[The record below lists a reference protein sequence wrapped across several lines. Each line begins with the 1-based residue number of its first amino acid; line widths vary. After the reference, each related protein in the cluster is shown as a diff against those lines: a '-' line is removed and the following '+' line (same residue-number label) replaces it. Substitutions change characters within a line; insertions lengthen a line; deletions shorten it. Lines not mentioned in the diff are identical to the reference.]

1 MREPFLVMFV
11 VGALLLLWALK
22 PAKKES
28 IGDNADA
35 GKVEIKIEDISI
47 IWTKRK
53 EAVIR
58 LEELARLWRNF
69 NATQEQN
76 DIPHFFTPVVRE
88 FFEKHINKKPFYT
101 GNVKTVI
108 NNLLT
113 LLDTEGNIPS
123 VVSGQNETESKI
135 PENTYKMLAQVSLA
149 EHTIH
154 VAKEILAIVPYGANL
169 PIALISALA
178 HDIGKIPKFRK
189 QYYSLGDH
197 PFISVT
203 VLESIGGFK
212 ELVYKDDIMQAVRDH
227 HLKPKG
233 YIGENLKEADTRARR
248 RELTEVQKKLAMS
261 PPPDAFEKSEPNI
274 DNIDIESL
282 KDNIDTENLKEEVV
296 DEITILMETPTDENP
311 TTISNSSNSS
321 NQTPTQTLTK
331 QPFTNQTQ
339 TPSNFH
345 QTFSSS
351 TPSATKPDKSD
362 KPEKSD
368 KFDTGYI
375 EPDKADEPDD
385 IPAIF
390 NYQPAKLKKP
400 EPETT
405 VADIFINTQTET
417 STEEEQKPEEVPMPW
432 FNPEEFLSRILPY
445 VNKIINGRWSAVSMP
460 NGVVYIQPRLF
471 WNVLTEMAAEKGI
484 TELVYYE
491 NDKTMKRNCI
501 YTVLNQIQ
509 QHKNAVEGSLIK
521 KGYFSAPFIVRMK
534 SGDTSRVLYI
544 PLKAQEAFGISVGEL
559 EARKE
564 GKVRDIEDIYP
575 PYKESA

>member
-1 MREPFLVMFV
+1 MKEPFLVMFV
-11 VGALLLLWALK
+11 VGVLLLLWALK
-22 PAKKES
+22 PAKK
-28 IGDNADA
+28 NAEENRA
-35 GKVEIKIEDISI
+35 NGENQEISIEDISI

-53 EAVIR
+53 EALIR

-69 NATQEQN
+69 NTTQEQN

-154 VAKEILAIVPYGANL
+154 VAEEILAIVPYGANL

-178 HDIGKIPKFRK
+178 HDLGKMPKFRK

-203 VLESIGGFK
+203 VIESIGGFK

-233 YIGENLKEADTRARR
+233 YVGENLKEADTRARR

-274 DNIDIESL
+274 DIEIP
-282 KDNIDTENLKEEVV
+282 KDNINTENLKEGFV
-296 DEITILMETPTDENP
+296 DEVTILMETPTDEIPITTSNP
-311 TTISNSSNSS
+311 TNSS

-339 TPSNFH
+339 TPSNSY
-345 QTFSSS
+345 QTFSSF
-351 TPSATKPDKSD
+351 TPSATKPDK
-362 KPEKSD
+362 PD
-368 KFDTGYI
+368 KFDAGYI
-375 EPDKADEPDD
+375 ELDKADEPDD

-417 STEEEQKPEEVPMPW
+417 PTEEEQKPEEIPMPW
-432 FNPEEFLSRILPY
+432 FNPEEFLSKILPY

-471 WNVLTEMAAEKGI
+471 WNVITEMAAEKGI

-509 QHKNAVEGSLIK
+509 QHKNAVESSLIK
-521 KGYFSAPFIVRMK
+521 KGYFSAPFIVKMK

-575 PYKESA
+575 PYKEID

>member
-1 MREPFLVMFV
+1 MKEPFLVMFV
-11 VGALLLLWALK
+11 VGVLLLLWALK
-22 PAKKES
+22 PAKK
-28 IGDNADA
+28 NAEENRA
-35 GKVEIKIEDISI
+35 NGEKQEISIEDISI

-69 NATQEQN
+69 NTTQEQN

-154 VAKEILAIVPYGANL
+154 VAEEILAIVPYGANL

-178 HDIGKIPKFRK
+178 HDIGKMPKFRK

-233 YIGENLKEADTRARR
+233 YVGENLKEADTRARR
-248 RELTEVQKKLAMS
+248 RELMEVQKKLAMS

-274 DNIDIESL
+274 DIEIP
-282 KDNIDTENLKEEVV
+282 KDNINTENLKEGFV
-296 DEITILMETPTDENP
+296 DEVTILMETPTDEIPITTSNP
-311 TTISNSSNSS
+311 TNSS

-339 TPSNFH
+339 TPSNSH
-345 QTFSSS
+345 QTFSSFI
-351 TPSATKPDKSD
+351 PSATKSD
-362 KPEKSD
+362 KSD
-368 KFDTGYI
+368 KFDTSYI

-417 STEEEQKPEEVPMPW
+417 PTEEEQKPEEIPMPW
-432 FNPEEFLSRILPY
+432 FNPEEFLSKILPY

-491 NDKTMKRNCI
+491 DDKTMKRNCI

-509 QHKNAVEGSLIK
+509 QHKNAVESSLIK
-521 KGYFSAPFIVRMK
+521 KGYFSAPFIVKMK

-575 PYKESA
+575 PYKEID

>member
-1 MREPFLVMFV
+1 VKEPFLVMFV
-11 VGALLLLWALK
+11 VGVLLLLWALK
-22 PAKKES
+22 PAKK
-28 IGDNADA
+28 NAEENRTN
-35 GKVEIKIEDISI
+35 GQKQEISIEDISI

-69 NATQEQN
+69 NTTQEQN

-154 VAKEILAIVPYGANL
+154 VAEEILAIVPYGANL

-178 HDIGKIPKFRK
+178 HDIGKMPKFRK

-212 ELVYKDDIMQAVRDH
+212 DLVYKDDIMQAVRDH

-233 YIGENLKEADTRARR
+233 YVGENLKEADTRARR
-248 RELTEVQKKLAMS
+248 RELMEVQKKLAMS

-274 DNIDIESL
+274 DIEIP
-282 KDNIDTENLKEEVV
+282 KDNINTENLKEGFV
-296 DEITILMETPTDENP
+296 DEVTILMETPTDEIPITTSTP
-311 TTISNSSNSS
+311 TNSS
-321 NQTPTQTLTK
+321 NQTPTQTFTK

-339 TPSNFH
+339 TPSNSH
-345 QTFSSS
+345 QTFSSFI
-351 TPSATKPDKSD
+351 PSATKSD
-362 KPEKSD
+362 KSD
-368 KFDTGYI
+368 KFDTSYI
-375 EPDKADEPDD
+375 ELDKADEPDD

-417 STEEEQKPEEVPMPW
+417 PTEEEQKPEEIPMPW
-432 FNPEEFLSRILPY
+432 FNPEEFLSKILPY

-491 NDKTMKRNCI
+491 DDKTMKRNCI

-509 QHKNAVEGSLIK
+509 QHKNAVESSLIK
-521 KGYFSAPFIVRMK
+521 KGYFSAPFIVKMK

-575 PYKESA
+575 PYKEID

>member
-1 MREPFLVMFV
+1 VKEPFLVMFV
-11 VGALLLLWALK
+11 VGVLLLLWALK
-22 PAKKES
+22 PAKK
-28 IGDNADA
+28 NAEENRTN
-35 GKVEIKIEDISI
+35 GQKQEISIEDISI

-69 NATQEQN
+69 NTTQEQN

-154 VAKEILAIVPYGANL
+154 VAEEILAIVPYGANL

-178 HDIGKIPKFRK
+178 HDIGKMPKFRK

-233 YIGENLKEADTRARR
+233 YVGENLKEADTRARR
-248 RELTEVQKKLAMS
+248 RELMEVQKKLAMS

-274 DNIDIESL
+274 DIEIP
-282 KDNIDTENLKEEVV
+282 KDNINTENLKEGFV
-296 DEITILMETPTDENP
+296 DEVTILMETPTDEIPITTSTP
-311 TTISNSSNSS
+311 TNSS

-339 TPSNFH
+339 TPSNSH
-345 QTFSSS
+345 QTFSSFI
-351 TPSATKPDKSD
+351 PSATKSD
-362 KPEKSD
+362 KSD
-368 KFDTGYI
+368 KFDAGYI
-375 EPDKADEPDD
+375 ELDKADEPDD

-417 STEEEQKPEEVPMPW
+417 PTEEEQKPEEIPMPW
-432 FNPEEFLSRILPY
+432 FNPEEFLSKILPY

-491 NDKTMKRNCI
+491 DDKTMKRNCI

-509 QHKNAVEGSLIK
+509 QHKNAVESSLIK
-521 KGYFSAPFIVRMK
+521 KGYFSAPFIVKMK

-575 PYKESA
+575 PYKEID

>member
-1 MREPFLVMFV
+1 MKEPFLVMFV
-11 VGALLLLWALK
+11 VGVLLLLWALK
-22 PAKKES
+22 PAKK
-28 IGDNADA
+28 NAEENRTN
-35 GKVEIKIEDISI
+35 GQKQEISIEDISI

-69 NATQEQN
+69 NTTQEQN

-154 VAKEILAIVPYGANL
+154 VAEEILAIVPYGANL

-178 HDIGKIPKFRK
+178 HDIGKMPKFRK

-212 ELVYKDDIMQAVRDH
+212 DLVYKDDIMQAVRDH

-233 YIGENLKEADTRARR
+233 YVGENLKEADTRARR
-248 RELTEVQKKLAMS
+248 RELMEVQKKLAMS

-274 DNIDIESL
+274 DIEIP
-282 KDNIDTENLKEEVV
+282 KDNINTENLKEGFV
-296 DEITILMETPTDENP
+296 DEVTILMETPTDEIPITTSTP
-311 TTISNSSNSS
+311 TNSS

-339 TPSNFH
+339 TPSNSH
-345 QTFSSS
+345 QTFSSFI
-351 TPSATKPDKSD
+351 PSATKSD
-362 KPEKSD
+362 KSD
-368 KFDTGYI
+368 KFDAGYI
-375 EPDKADEPDD
+375 ELDKADEPDD

-417 STEEEQKPEEVPMPW
+417 PTEEEQKPEEIPMPW
-432 FNPEEFLSRILPY
+432 FNPEEFLSKILPY

-491 NDKTMKRNCI
+491 DDKTMKRNCI

-509 QHKNAVEGSLIK
+509 QHKNAVESSLIK
-521 KGYFSAPFIVRMK
+521 KGYFSAPFIVKMK

-575 PYKESA
+575 PYKEID

>member
-1 MREPFLVMFV
+1 MKEPFLVMFV
-11 VGALLLLWALK
+11 VGVLLLLWALK
-22 PAKKES
+22 PTKK
-28 IGDNADA
+28 NAEENRA
-35 GKVEIKIEDISI
+35 NGEKQEISIEDISI

-69 NATQEQN
+69 NTIQEQN

-154 VAKEILAIVPYGANL
+154 VAEEILAIVPYGANL

-178 HDIGKIPKFRK
+178 HDIGKMPKFRK

-197 PFISVT
+197 PFMSVT

-233 YIGENLKEADTRARR
+233 YVGENLKEADTRARR
-248 RELTEVQKKLAMS
+248 RELMEVQKKLAMS

-274 DNIDIESL
+274 DIEIP
-282 KDNIDTENLKEEVV
+282 KDNINTENLKEGVV
-296 DEITILMETPTDENP
+296 DEVTILMETPTDEIPITTSNP
-311 TTISNSSNSS
+311 TNSS

-339 TPSNFH
+339 TPSNSH
-345 QTFSSS
+345 QTFSSFI
-351 TPSATKPDKSD
+351 PSATKSD
-362 KPEKSD
+362 KSD
-368 KFDTGYI
+368 KFDAGYI
-375 EPDKADEPDD
+375 ELDKADEPDD

-405 VADIFINTQTET
+405 VADIFINIQTET
-417 STEEEQKPEEVPMPW
+417 PTEEEQKPEEIPMPW
-432 FNPEEFLSRILPY
+432 FNPEEFLSKILPY

-491 NDKTMKRNCI
+491 DDKTMKRNCI

-509 QHKNAVEGSLIK
+509 QHKNAVESSLIK
-521 KGYFSAPFIVRMK
+521 KGYFSAPFIVKMK

-575 PYKESA
+575 PYKESD

>member
-1 MREPFLVMFV
+1 MKEPFLVMFV
-11 VGALLLLWALK
+11 VGVLLLLWALK
-22 PAKKES
+22 PAKK
-28 IGDNADA
+28 NAEENRA
-35 GKVEIKIEDISI
+35 NGEKQEISIEDISI

-69 NATQEQN
+69 NTIQEQN

-154 VAKEILAIVPYGANL
+154 VAEEILAIVPYGANL

-178 HDIGKIPKFRK
+178 HDIGKMPKFRK

-197 PFISVT
+197 PFMSVT

-233 YIGENLKEADTRARR
+233 YVGENLKEADTRARR
-248 RELTEVQKKLAMS
+248 RELMEVQKKLAMS

-274 DNIDIESL
+274 DIEIP
-282 KDNIDTENLKEEVV
+282 KDNINTENLKEGVV
-296 DEITILMETPTDENP
+296 DEVTILMETPTDEIPITTSNP
-311 TTISNSSNSS
+311 TNSS
-321 NQTPTQTLTK
+321 NQTSTQTLTK

-339 TPSNFH
+339 TPSNSH
-345 QTFSSS
+345 QTFSSFI
-351 TPSATKPDKSD
+351 PSATKSD
-362 KPEKSD
+362 KSD
-368 KFDTGYI
+368 KFDTSYI
-375 EPDKADEPDD
+375 EPDKTDEPDD

-405 VADIFINTQTET
+405 VADIFINIQTET
-417 STEEEQKPEEVPMPW
+417 PTEEEQKPEEIPMPW
-432 FNPEEFLSRILPY
+432 FNPEEFLSKILPY

-491 NDKTMKRNCI
+491 DDKTMKRNCI

-509 QHKNAVEGSLIK
+509 QHKNAVESSLIK
-521 KGYFSAPFIVRMK
+521 KGYFSAPFIVKMK

-575 PYKESA
+575 PYKESD

>member
-1 MREPFLVMFV
+1 MKEPFLVMFV
-11 VGALLLLWALK
+11 VGVLLLLWALK
-22 PAKKES
+22 PTKKNTEENRTN
-28 IGDNADA
+28 GE
-35 GKVEIKIEDISI
+35 KQEISIEDISI

-69 NATQEQN
+69 NTTQEQN

-154 VAKEILAIVPYGANL
+154 VAEEILAIVPYGANL

-178 HDIGKIPKFRK
+178 HDLGKMPKFRK

-233 YIGENLKEADTRARR
+233 YVGENLKEADTRARR
-248 RELTEVQKKLAMS
+248 RELMEVQKKLAMS

-274 DNIDIESL
+274 DIEIP
-282 KDNIDTENLKEEVV
+282 KDNINTENLKEGVV
-296 DEITILMETPTDENP
+296 DEVTILMETSTNEIPITTSNP
-311 TTISNSSNSS
+311 TNSS
-321 NQTPTQTLTK
+321 NQTSTQTLTK

-345 QTFSSS
+345 QTFSSF
-351 TPSATKPDKSD
+351 TPSATKID

-368 KFDTGYI
+368 KFDTSYI

-390 NYQPAKLKKP
+390 NYQPAKIKKP

-417 STEEEQKPEEVPMPW
+417 PTEEEQKPEEIPMPW
-432 FNPEEFLSRILPY
+432 FNPEEFLSKILPY

-509 QHKNAVEGSLIK
+509 QHKNAVESSLIK
-521 KGYFSAPFIVRMK
+521 KGYFSAPFIVKMK

-575 PYKESA
+575 PYKEID

>member
-1 MREPFLVMFV
+1 MKEPFLVMFV
-11 VGALLLLWALK
+11 VGVLLLLWALK
-22 PAKKES
+22 PTKKNTEENRTN
-28 IGDNADA
+28 GE
-35 GKVEIKIEDISI
+35 KQEISIEDISI

-69 NATQEQN
+69 NTIQEQN

-154 VAKEILAIVPYGANL
+154 VAEEILAIVPYGANL

-178 HDIGKIPKFRK
+178 HDLGKMPKFRK

-197 PFISVT
+197 PFMSVT

-233 YIGENLKEADTRARR
+233 YVGENLKEADTRARR
-248 RELTEVQKKLAMS
+248 RELMEVQKKLAMS

-274 DNIDIESL
+274 DIEIP
-282 KDNIDTENLKEEVV
+282 KDNINTENLKEGVV
-296 DEITILMETPTDENP
+296 DEVTILMETPTDEIPITTSNP
-311 TTISNSSNSS
+311 TNSS

-345 QTFSSS
+345 QTFSSF
-351 TPSATKPDKSD
+351 TPSATKID

-368 KFDTGYI
+368 KFDTSYI

-417 STEEEQKPEEVPMPW
+417 PTEEEQKPEEIPMPW
-432 FNPEEFLSRILPY
+432 FNPEEFLSKILPY
-445 VNKIINGRWSAVSMP
+445 VNKIISGRWSAVSMP

-509 QHKNAVEGSLIK
+509 QHKNAVESSLIK
-521 KGYFSAPFIVRMK
+521 KGYFSAPFIVKMK

-575 PYKESA
+575 PYKEID

>member
-1 MREPFLVMFV
+1 MKEPFLVMFV
-11 VGALLLLWALK
+11 VGVLLLLWALK
-22 PAKKES
+22 PAKK
-28 IGDNADA
+28 NAEENRTN
-35 GKVEIKIEDISI
+35 GQKQEISIEDISI

-69 NATQEQN
+69 NTTQGQN

-154 VAKEILAIVPYGANL
+154 VAEEILAIVPYGANL

-178 HDIGKIPKFRK
+178 HDIGKMPKFRK

-233 YIGENLKEADTRARR
+233 YVGENLKEADTRARR
-248 RELTEVQKKLAMS
+248 RELMEVQKKLAMS

-274 DNIDIESL
+274 DIEIP
-282 KDNIDTENLKEEVV
+282 KDNINTENLKEGVV
-296 DEITILMETPTDENP
+296 DEVTILMETPTDEIPITTSNP
-311 TTISNSSNSS
+311 TNSS

-339 TPSNFH
+339 TPSNSH
-345 QTFSSS
+345 QTFSSFI
-351 TPSATKPDKSD
+351 PSATKSD
-362 KPEKSD
+362 KSD
-368 KFDTGYI
+368 KFDAGYI
-375 EPDKADEPDD
+375 ELDKADEPDD

-417 STEEEQKPEEVPMPW
+417 PTEEEQKPEEIPMPW
-432 FNPEEFLSRILPY
+432 FNPEEFLSKILPY

-491 NDKTMKRNCI
+491 DDKTMKRNCI

-509 QHKNAVEGSLIK
+509 QHKNAVESSLIK
-521 KGYFSAPFIVRMK
+521 KGYFSAPFIVKMK

-575 PYKESA
+575 PYKEID

>member
-1 MREPFLVMFV
+1 MKEPFLVMFV
-11 VGALLLLWALK
+11 VGVLLLLWALK
-22 PAKKES
+22 PAKK
-28 IGDNADA
+28 NAEENRA
-35 GKVEIKIEDISI
+35 NGEKQEISIEDISI

-69 NATQEQN
+69 NTTQGQN

-154 VAKEILAIVPYGANL
+154 VAEEILAIVPYGANL

-178 HDIGKIPKFRK
+178 HDIGKMPKFRK

-212 ELVYKDDIMQAVRDH
+212 DLVYKDDIMQAVRDH

-233 YIGENLKEADTRARR
+233 YVGENLKEADTRARR
-248 RELTEVQKKLAMS
+248 RELMEVQKKLAMS

-274 DNIDIESL
+274 DIEIP
-282 KDNIDTENLKEEVV
+282 KDNINTENLKEGFV
-296 DEITILMETPTDENP
+296 DEVTILMETPTDEIPITTSTP
-311 TTISNSSNSS
+311 TNSS
-321 NQTPTQTLTK
+321 NQTPTQTFTK

-339 TPSNFH
+339 TPSNSH
-345 QTFSSS
+345 QTFSSFI
-351 TPSATKPDKSD
+351 PSATKSD
-362 KPEKSD
+362 KSD
-368 KFDTGYI
+368 KFDTSYI

-417 STEEEQKPEEVPMPW
+417 PTEEEQKPEEIPMPW
-432 FNPEEFLSRILPY
+432 FNPEEFLSKILPY

-491 NDKTMKRNCI
+491 DDKTMKRNCI

-509 QHKNAVEGSLIK
+509 QHKNAVESSLIK
-521 KGYFSAPFIVRMK
+521 KGYFSAPFIVKMK

-575 PYKESA
+575 PYKEID

>member
-1 MREPFLVMFV
+1 MKEPFLVMFV
-11 VGALLLLWALK
+11 VGVLLLLWALK
-22 PAKKES
+22 PAKK
-28 IGDNADA
+28 NAEENRA
-35 GKVEIKIEDISI
+35 NGEKQEISIEDISI

-69 NATQEQN
+69 NTTQGQN

-154 VAKEILAIVPYGANL
+154 VAEEILAIVPYGANL

-178 HDIGKIPKFRK
+178 HDIGKMPKFRK

-233 YIGENLKEADTRARR
+233 YVGENLKEADTRARR
-248 RELTEVQKKLAMS
+248 RELMEVQKKLAMS

-274 DNIDIESL
+274 DIEIP
-282 KDNIDTENLKEEVV
+282 KDNINTENLKEGFV
-296 DEITILMETPTDENP
+296 DEVTILMETSTNEIPITTSNP
-311 TTISNSSNSS
+311 TNSS
-321 NQTPTQTLTK
+321 NQTSTQTLTK

-339 TPSNFH
+339 TPSNSH
-345 QTFSSS
+345 QTFSSFI
-351 TPSATKPDKSD
+351 PSATKSD
-362 KPEKSD
+362 KSD
-368 KFDTGYI
+368 KFDTSYI

-417 STEEEQKPEEVPMPW
+417 PTEEEQKPEEIPMPW
-432 FNPEEFLSRILPY
+432 FNPEEFLSKILPY

-491 NDKTMKRNCI
+491 DDKTMKRNCI

-509 QHKNAVEGSLIK
+509 QHKNAVEISLIK
-521 KGYFSAPFIVRMK
+521 KGYFSAPFIVKMK

-575 PYKESA
+575 PYKESD

>member
-1 MREPFLVMFV
+1 MKEPFLVMFV
-11 VGALLLLWALK
+11 VGVLLLLWALK
-22 PAKKES
+22 PAKK
-28 IGDNADA
+28 NAEENRA
-35 GKVEIKIEDISI
+35 NGEKQEISIEDISI

-69 NATQEQN
+69 NTTQEQN

-154 VAKEILAIVPYGANL
+154 VAEEILAIVPYGANL

-178 HDIGKIPKFRK
+178 HDLGKMPKFRK

-233 YIGENLKEADTRARR
+233 YVGENLKEADTRARR

-274 DNIDIESL
+274 DIEIP
-282 KDNIDTENLKEEVV
+282 KDNINTENLKEGVV
-296 DEITILMETPTDENP
+296 DEVTILMETPTDEIPITTSNP
-311 TTISNSSNSS
+311 TNSS

-339 TPSNFH
+339 TPSNSY
-345 QTFSSS
+345 QTFSSF

-362 KPEKSD
+362 K
-368 KFDTGYI
+368 FDAGYI
-375 EPDKADEPDD
+375 ELDKADEPDD

-417 STEEEQKPEEVPMPW
+417 PTEEEQKPEEIPMPW
-432 FNPEEFLSRILPY
+432 FNPEEFLSKILPY

-471 WNVLTEMAAEKGI
+471 WNVITEMAAEKGI

-509 QHKNAVEGSLIK
+509 QHKNAVESSLIK
-521 KGYFSAPFIVRMK
+521 KGYFSAPFIVKMK

-575 PYKESA
+575 PYKEID

>member
-1 MREPFLVMFV
+1 MKEPFLVMFV
-11 VGALLLLWALK
+11 VGVLLLLWALK
-22 PAKKES
+22 PAKK
-28 IGDNADA
+28 NAEENRA
-35 GKVEIKIEDISI
+35 NGEKQEISIEDISI

-69 NATQEQN
+69 NTTQEQN

-154 VAKEILAIVPYGANL
+154 VAEEILAIVPYGANL

-178 HDIGKIPKFRK
+178 HDLGKMPKFRK

-233 YIGENLKEADTRARR
+233 YVGENLKEADTRARR

-274 DNIDIESL
+274 DIEIP
-282 KDNIDTENLKEEVV
+282 KDNINTENLKEGVV
-296 DEITILMETPTDENP
+296 DEVTILMETPTDEIPITTSNP
-311 TTISNSSNSS
+311 TNSS

-339 TPSNFH
+339 TPSNSH
-345 QTFSSS
+345 QTFSSFI
-351 TPSATKPDKSD
+351 PSATKID

-368 KFDTGYI
+368 KFDTSYI

-405 VADIFINTQTET
+405 VADIFINIQTET
-417 STEEEQKPEEVPMPW
+417 PTEEEQKPEEIPMPW
-432 FNPEEFLSRILPY
+432 FNPEEFLSKILPY

-471 WNVLTEMAAEKGI
+471 WNVITEMAAEKGI

-509 QHKNAVEGSLIK
+509 QHKNAVESSLIK
-521 KGYFSAPFIVRMK
+521 KGYFSAPFIVKMK

-575 PYKESA
+575 PYKEID

>member
-1 MREPFLVMFV
+1 MKEPFLVMFV
-11 VGALLLLWALK
+11 VGVLLLLWALK
-22 PAKKES
+22 PAKK
-28 IGDNADA
+28 NAEENRA
-35 GKVEIKIEDISI
+35 NGEKQEISIEDISI

-69 NATQEQN
+69 NTTQEQN

-154 VAKEILAIVPYGANL
+154 VAEEILAIVPYGANL

-178 HDIGKIPKFRK
+178 HDIGKMPKFRK

-233 YIGENLKEADTRARR
+233 YVGENLKEADTRARR
-248 RELTEVQKKLAMS
+248 RELMEVQKKLAMS

-274 DNIDIESL
+274 DIEIP
-282 KDNIDTENLKEEVV
+282 KDNINTENLKEGVV
-296 DEITILMETPTDENP
+296 DEVTILMETPTDEIPITTSNP
-311 TTISNSSNSS
+311 TNSS

-339 TPSNFH
+339 TPSNSH
-345 QTFSSS
+345 QTFSSFI
-351 TPSATKPDKSD
+351 PSATKSD
-362 KPEKSD
+362 KSD
-368 KFDTGYI
+368 KFDAGYI
-375 EPDKADEPDD
+375 ELDKADEPDD

-417 STEEEQKPEEVPMPW
+417 PTEEEQKPEEIPMPW
-432 FNPEEFLSRILPY
+432 FNPEEFLSKILPY

-491 NDKTMKRNCI
+491 DDKTMKRNCI

-509 QHKNAVEGSLIK
+509 QHKNAVESSLIK
-521 KGYFSAPFIVRMK
+521 KGYFSAPFIVKMK

-575 PYKESA
+575 PYKEID

>member
-1 MREPFLVMFV
+1 MKEPFLVMFV
-11 VGALLLLWALK
+11 VGVLLLLWALK
-22 PAKKES
+22 PTKK
-28 IGDNADA
+28 NAEENRA
-35 GKVEIKIEDISI
+35 NGEKQEISIEDISI

-69 NATQEQN
+69 NTIQEQN

-154 VAKEILAIVPYGANL
+154 VAEEILAIVPYGANL

-178 HDIGKIPKFRK
+178 HDLGKMPKFRK

-233 YIGENLKEADTRARR
+233 YVGENLKEADTRARR

-274 DNIDIESL
+274 DIEIP
-282 KDNIDTENLKEEVV
+282 KDNINTENLKEGVV
-296 DEITILMETPTDENP
+296 DEVTILMETPTDEIPITTSNP
-311 TTISNSSNSS
+311 TNSS

-339 TPSNFH
+339 TPSNSH
-345 QTFSSS
+345 QTFSSFI
-351 TPSATKPDKSD
+351 PSATKSD
-362 KPEKSD
+362 KSD
-368 KFDTGYI
+368 KFDAGYI
-375 EPDKADEPDD
+375 ELDKADEPDD

-417 STEEEQKPEEVPMPW
+417 PTEEEQKPEEIPMPW
-432 FNPEEFLSRILPY
+432 FNPEEFLSKILPY

-491 NDKTMKRNCI
+491 DDKTMKRNCI

-509 QHKNAVEGSLIK
+509 QHKNAVESSLIK
-521 KGYFSAPFIVRMK
+521 KGYFSAPFIVKMK

-575 PYKESA
+575 PYKESD

>member
-1 MREPFLVMFV
+1 MKEPFLVMFV
-11 VGALLLLWALK
+11 VGVLLLLWALK
-22 PAKKES
+22 PAKK
-28 IGDNADA
+28 NAEENRA
-35 GKVEIKIEDISI
+35 NGEKQEISIEDISI

-53 EAVIR
+53 EALIR

-69 NATQEQN
+69 NTTQEQN

-154 VAKEILAIVPYGANL
+154 VAEEILAIVPYGANL

-178 HDIGKIPKFRK
+178 HDLGKMPKFRK

-233 YIGENLKEADTRARR
+233 YVGENLKEADTRARR

-274 DNIDIESL
+274 DIEIP
-282 KDNIDTENLKEEVV
+282 KDNIDTKNLKEGVV
-296 DEITILMETPTDENP
+296 DEVTILMETPTDEIPITTSNP
-311 TTISNSSNSS
+311 TNSS

-339 TPSNFH
+339 TPSNSH
-345 QTFSSS
+345 QTFSSF
-351 TPSATKPDKSD
+351 TPSATKLDKSD
-362 KPEKSD
+362 KSD
-368 KFDTGYI
+368 KFDTSYI

-417 STEEEQKPEEVPMPW
+417 PTEEEQKPEEIPMPW
-432 FNPEEFLSRILPY
+432 FNPEEFLLKILPY

-509 QHKNAVEGSLIK
+509 QHKNAVESSLIK
-521 KGYFSAPFIVRMK
+521 KGYFSAPFIVKMK

-575 PYKESA
+575 PYKEID

>member
-1 MREPFLVMFV
+1 MKEPFLVMFV
-11 VGALLLLWALK
+11 VGVLLLLWALK
-22 PAKKES
+22 PTKK
-28 IGDNADA
+28 NAEENRA
-35 GKVEIKIEDISI
+35 NGEKQEISIEDISI

-69 NATQEQN
+69 NTTQGQN

-154 VAKEILAIVPYGANL
+154 VAEEILAIVPYGANL

-178 HDIGKIPKFRK
+178 HDIGKMPKFRK

-197 PFISVT
+197 PFMSVT

-233 YIGENLKEADTRARR
+233 YVGENLKEADTRARR
-248 RELTEVQKKLAMS
+248 RELMEVQKKLAMS

-274 DNIDIESL
+274 DVEIS
-282 KDNIDTENLKEEVV
+282 KDNIDTKNLKEGVV
-296 DEITILMETPTDENP
+296 DEVTILMETPTDEIPITTSNP
-311 TTISNSSNSS
+311 TNSS

-345 QTFSSS
+345 QTFSSF
-351 TPSATKPDKSD
+351 TPSATKID

-368 KFDTGYI
+368 KFDTSYI

-390 NYQPAKLKKP
+390 NYQPAKIKKP

-417 STEEEQKPEEVPMPW
+417 PTEEEQKPEEIPMPW
-432 FNPEEFLSRILPY
+432 FNPEEFLSKILPY

-491 NDKTMKRNCI
+491 DDKTMKRNCI

-509 QHKNAVEGSLIK
+509 QHKNAVESSLIK
-521 KGYFSAPFIVRMK
+521 KGYFSAPFIVKMK

-575 PYKESA
+575 PYKESD

>member
-1 MREPFLVMFV
+1 MKEPFLVMFV
-11 VGALLLLWALK
+11 VGVLLLLWALK
-22 PAKKES
+22 PAKK
-28 IGDNADA
+28 NAEENRA
-35 GKVEIKIEDISI
+35 NGEKQEISIEDISI

-69 NATQEQN
+69 NTTQEQN

-154 VAKEILAIVPYGANL
+154 VAEEILAIVPYGANL

-178 HDIGKIPKFRK
+178 HDIGKMPKFRK

-212 ELVYKDDIMQAVRDH
+212 DLVYKDDIMQAVRDH

-233 YIGENLKEADTRARR
+233 YVGENLKEADTRARR
-248 RELTEVQKKLAMS
+248 RELMEVQKKLAMS

-274 DNIDIESL
+274 DIEIP
-282 KDNIDTENLKEEVV
+282 KDNINTENLKEGFV
-296 DEITILMETPTDENP
+296 DEVTILMETPTDEIPITTSTP
-311 TTISNSSNSS
+311 TNSS
-321 NQTPTQTLTK
+321 NQTPTQTFTK

-339 TPSNFH
+339 TPSNSH
-345 QTFSSS
+345 QTFSSFI
-351 TPSATKPDKSD
+351 PSATKSD
-362 KPEKSD
+362 KSD
-368 KFDTGYI
+368 KFDAGYI
-375 EPDKADEPDD
+375 ELDKADEPDD

-417 STEEEQKPEEVPMPW
+417 PTEEEQKPEEIPMPW
-432 FNPEEFLSRILPY
+432 FNPEEFLSKILPY

-491 NDKTMKRNCI
+491 DDKTMKRNCI

-509 QHKNAVEGSLIK
+509 QHKNAVESSLIK
-521 KGYFSAPFIVRMK
+521 KGYFSAPFIVKMK

-575 PYKESA
+575 PYKEID

>member
-1 MREPFLVMFV
+1 MKEPFLVMFV
-11 VGALLLLWALK
+11 VGVLLLLWALK
-22 PAKKES
+22 PAKK
-28 IGDNADA
+28 NAEENRA
-35 GKVEIKIEDISI
+35 NGEKQEISIEDISI

-69 NATQEQN
+69 NTTQEQN

-154 VAKEILAIVPYGANL
+154 VAEEILAIVPYGANL

-178 HDIGKIPKFRK
+178 HDIGKMPKFRK

-233 YIGENLKEADTRARR
+233 YVGENLKEADTRARR
-248 RELTEVQKKLAMS
+248 RELMEVQKKLAMS

-274 DNIDIESL
+274 DIEIP
-282 KDNIDTENLKEEVV
+282 KDNINTENLKEGFV
-296 DEITILMETPTDENP
+296 DEVTILMETPTDEIPITTSTP
-311 TTISNSSNSS
+311 TNSS

-339 TPSNFH
+339 TPSNSH
-345 QTFSSS
+345 QTFSSFI
-351 TPSATKPDKSD
+351 PSATKID

-368 KFDTGYI
+368 KFDTSYI

-417 STEEEQKPEEVPMPW
+417 PTEEEQKPEEIPMPW
-432 FNPEEFLSRILPY
+432 FNPEEFLSKILPY

-491 NDKTMKRNCI
+491 DDKTMKRNCI

-509 QHKNAVEGSLIK
+509 QHKNAVESSLIK
-521 KGYFSAPFIVRMK
+521 KGYFSAPFIVKMK

-575 PYKESA
+575 PYKEID

>member
-1 MREPFLVMFV
+1 MKEPFLVMFV
-11 VGALLLLWALK
+11 VGVLLLLWALK
-22 PAKKES
+22 PAKK
-28 IGDNADA
+28 NAEENRA
-35 GKVEIKIEDISI
+35 NGEKQEISIEDISI

-53 EAVIR
+53 EALIR

-69 NATQEQN
+69 NTTQEQN

-154 VAKEILAIVPYGANL
+154 VAEEILAIVPYGANL

-178 HDIGKIPKFRK
+178 HDLGKMPKFRK

-233 YIGENLKEADTRARR
+233 YVGENLKEADTRARR

-274 DNIDIESL
+274 DIEIP
-282 KDNIDTENLKEEVV
+282 KDNIDTKNLKEGVV
-296 DEITILMETPTDENP
+296 DEVTILMETPTDEIPITTSNP
-311 TTISNSSNSS
+311 TNSS

-339 TPSNFH
+339 TPSNSH
-345 QTFSSS
+345 QTFSSF
-351 TPSATKPDKSD
+351 TPSATKLDKSD
-362 KPEKSD
+362 KSD
-368 KFDTGYI
+368 KFDTSYI

-417 STEEEQKPEEVPMPW
+417 PTEEEQKPEEIPMPW
-432 FNPEEFLSRILPY
+432 FNPEEFLLKILPY

-509 QHKNAVEGSLIK
+509 QHKNAVEISLIK
-521 KGYFSAPFIVRMK
+521 KGYFSAPFIVKMK

-575 PYKESA
+575 PYKEID

>member
-1 MREPFLVMFV
+1 MKEPFLVMFV
-11 VGALLLLWALK
+11 VGVLLLLWALK
-22 PAKKES
+22 PTKK
-28 IGDNADA
+28 NAEENRA
-35 GKVEIKIEDISI
+35 NGEKQEISIEDISI

-69 NATQEQN
+69 NTTQEQN

-154 VAKEILAIVPYGANL
+154 VAEEILAIVPYGANL

-178 HDIGKIPKFRK
+178 HDLGKMPKFRK

-233 YIGENLKEADTRARR
+233 YVGENLKEADTRARR

-274 DNIDIESL
+274 DIEIP
-282 KDNIDTENLKEEVV
+282 KDNINTENLKEGVV
-296 DEITILMETPTDENP
+296 DEVTILMETPTDEIPITTSNP
-311 TTISNSSNSS
+311 TNSS
-321 NQTPTQTLTK
+321 NQTSTQTLTK

-339 TPSNFH
+339 TPSNSH
-345 QTFSSS
+345 QTFSSFI
-351 TPSATKPDKSD
+351 PSATKSD
-362 KPEKSD
+362 KSD
-368 KFDTGYI
+368 KFDTSYI
-375 EPDKADEPDD
+375 EPDKTDEPDD

-417 STEEEQKPEEVPMPW
+417 PTEEEQKPEEIPMPW
-432 FNPEEFLSRILPY
+432 FNPEEFLSKILPY

-471 WNVLTEMAAEKGI
+471 WNVITEMAAEKGI

-509 QHKNAVEGSLIK
+509 QHKNAVESSLIK
-521 KGYFSAPFIVRMK
+521 KGYFSAPFIVKMK

-575 PYKESA
+575 PYKESD

>member
-1 MREPFLVMFV
+1 MKEPFLVMFV
-11 VGALLLLWALK
+11 VGVLLLLWALK
-22 PAKKES
+22 PAKK
-28 IGDNADA
+28 NAEENRA
-35 GKVEIKIEDISI
+35 NGEKQEISIEDISI

-69 NATQEQN
+69 NTTQEQN

-154 VAKEILAIVPYGANL
+154 VAEEILAIVPYGANL

-178 HDIGKIPKFRK
+178 HDLGKMPKFRK

-233 YIGENLKEADTRARR
+233 YVGENLKEADTRARR

-274 DNIDIESL
+274 DIEIP
-282 KDNIDTENLKEEVV
+282 KDNIDTKNLKEGVV
-296 DEITILMETPTDENP
+296 DEVTILMETPTDEIPITTSNP
-311 TTISNSSNSS
+311 TNSS

-339 TPSNFH
+339 TPSNSH
-345 QTFSSS
+345 QTFSSF
-351 TPSATKPDKSD
+351 TPSATKLDKSD
-362 KPEKSD
+362 KSD
-368 KFDTGYI
+368 KFDTSYI

-417 STEEEQKPEEVPMPW
+417 PTEEEQKPEEIPMPW
-432 FNPEEFLSRILPY
+432 FNPEEFLLKILPY

-509 QHKNAVEGSLIK
+509 QHKNAVEISLIK
-521 KGYFSAPFIVRMK
+521 KGYFSAPFIVKMK

-575 PYKESA
+575 PYKEID

>member
-1 MREPFLVMFV
+1 MKEPFLVMFV
-11 VGALLLLWALK
+11 VGVLLLLWALK
-22 PAKKES
+22 PTKK
-28 IGDNADA
+28 NAEENRA
-35 GKVEIKIEDISI
+35 NGEKQEISIEDISI

-69 NATQEQN
+69 NTTQEQN

-154 VAKEILAIVPYGANL
+154 VAEEILAIVPYGANL

-178 HDIGKIPKFRK
+178 HDIGKMPKFRK

-197 PFISVT
+197 PFMSVT

-233 YIGENLKEADTRARR
+233 YVGENLKEADTRARR
-248 RELTEVQKKLAMS
+248 RELMEVQKKLAMS

-274 DNIDIESL
+274 DIEIP
-282 KDNIDTENLKEEVV
+282 KDNINTENLKEGFV
-296 DEITILMETPTDENP
+296 DEVTILMETPTDEIPITTSTP
-311 TTISNSSNSS
+311 TNSS
-321 NQTPTQTLTK
+321 NQTPTQTFTK

-339 TPSNFH
+339 TPSNSH
-345 QTFSSS
+345 QTFSSFI
-351 TPSATKPDKSD
+351 PSATKSD
-362 KPEKSD
+362 KSD
-368 KFDTGYI
+368 KFDTSYI

-417 STEEEQKPEEVPMPW
+417 PTEEEQKPEEIPMPW
-432 FNPEEFLSRILPY
+432 FNPEEFLSKILPY

-491 NDKTMKRNCI
+491 DDKTMKRNCI

-509 QHKNAVEGSLIK
+509 QHKNAVESSLIK
-521 KGYFSAPFIVRMK
+521 KGYFSAPFIVKMK

-575 PYKESA
+575 PYKEID

>member
-1 MREPFLVMFV
+1 VKEPFLVMFV
-11 VGALLLLWALK
+11 VGVLLLLWALK
-22 PAKKES
+22 PAKK
-28 IGDNADA
+28 NAEENRTN
-35 GKVEIKIEDISI
+35 GEKQEISIEDISI

-69 NATQEQN
+69 NTTQEQN

-149 EHTIH
+149 EHIIH
-154 VAKEILAIVPYGANL
+154 VAEEILAIVPYGANL

-248 RELTEVQKKLAMS
+248 RELMEVQKKLAMS

-274 DNIDIESL
+274 DIEIP
-282 KDNIDTENLKEEVV
+282 KDNINTENLKKGVV
-296 DEITILMETPTDENP
+296 DEVTILMETSTDKIPITASNP
-311 TTISNSSNSS
+311 TNSS

-339 TPSNFH
+339 TPSNSY
-345 QTFSSS
+345 QTFSSF
-351 TPSATKPDKSD
+351 TLSAT

-368 KFDTGYI
+368 KFDTSYI
-375 EPDKADEPDD
+375 EPDKADESDD

-390 NYQPAKLKKP
+390 NYQPAKFKKP

-417 STEEEQKPEEVPMPW
+417 PAEEEQKPEEIPMPW
-432 FNPEEFLSRILPY
+432 FNPEEFLSKILPY

-491 NDKTMKRNCI
+491 DDKTMKRNCI

-509 QHKNAVEGSLIK
+509 QHKNAVESSLIK
-521 KGYFSAPFIVRMK
+521 KGYFSAPFIVKMK

-575 PYKESA
+575 PYKESD

>member
-1 MREPFLVMFV
+1 MKEPFLVMFV
-11 VGALLLLWALK
+11 VGVLLLLWALK
-22 PAKKES
+22 PAKK
-28 IGDNADA
+28 NAEENRA
-35 GKVEIKIEDISI
+35 NGEKQEISIEDISI

-69 NATQEQN
+69 NTIQEQN

-154 VAKEILAIVPYGANL
+154 VAEEILAIVPYGANL

-178 HDIGKIPKFRK
+178 HDLGKMPKFRK

-233 YIGENLKEADTRARR
+233 YVGENLKEADTRARR

-274 DNIDIESL
+274 DIEIP
-282 KDNIDTENLKEEVV
+282 KDNINTENLKEGVV
-296 DEITILMETPTDENP
+296 DEVTILMETPTDEIPITTSNP
-311 TTISNSSNSS
+311 TNSS

-345 QTFSSS
+345 QTFSSF
-351 TPSATKPDKSD
+351 TPSATKID

-368 KFDTGYI
+368 KFDTSYI

-390 NYQPAKLKKP
+390 NYQPAKIKKP

-417 STEEEQKPEEVPMPW
+417 PTEEEQKPEEIPMPW
-432 FNPEEFLSRILPY
+432 FNPEEFLSKILPY

-509 QHKNAVEGSLIK
+509 QHKNAVESSLIK
-521 KGYFSAPFIVRMK
+521 KGYFSAPFIVKMK

-575 PYKESA
+575 PYKEID

>member
-1 MREPFLVMFV
+1 MKEPFLVMFV
-11 VGALLLLWALK
+11 VGVLLLLWALK
-22 PAKKES
+22 PAKK
-28 IGDNADA
+28 NAEENRA
-35 GKVEIKIEDISI
+35 NGEKQEISIEDISI

-69 NATQEQN
+69 NTTQEQN

-113 LLDTEGNIPS
+113 LLDTEGNISS

-154 VAKEILAIVPYGANL
+154 VAEEILAIVPYGANL

-178 HDIGKIPKFRK
+178 HDLGKMPKFRK

-233 YIGENLKEADTRARR
+233 YVGENLKEADTRARR

-274 DNIDIESL
+274 DIEIP
-282 KDNIDTENLKEEVV
+282 KDNINTENLKEGVV
-296 DEITILMETPTDENP
+296 DEVTILMETPTDEIPITTSNP
-311 TTISNSSNSS
+311 TNSS

-339 TPSNFH
+339 TPSNSH
-345 QTFSSS
+345 QTFSSFI
-351 TPSATKPDKSD
+351 PSAT
-362 KPEKSD
+362 KSD
-368 KFDTGYI
+368 KFDKFDTSYI

-417 STEEEQKPEEVPMPW
+417 PTEEEQKPEEIPMPW
-432 FNPEEFLSRILPY
+432 FNPEEFLSKILPY
-445 VNKIINGRWSAVSMP
+445 VNKIISGRWSAVSMP

-471 WNVLTEMAAEKGI
+471 WNVLTEMASEKGI

-491 NDKTMKRNCI
+491 DDKTMKRNCI

-509 QHKNAVEGSLIK
+509 QHKNAVESSLIK
-521 KGYFSAPFIVRMK
+521 KGYFSAPFIVKMK

-575 PYKESA
+575 PYKESD

>member
-1 MREPFLVMFV
+1 MKEPFLVMFV
-11 VGALLLLWALK
+11 VGVLLLLWALK
-22 PAKKES
+22 PAKK
-28 IGDNADA
+28 NAEENRA
-35 GKVEIKIEDISI
+35 NGEKQEISIEDISI

-69 NATQEQN
+69 NTTQEQN

-113 LLDTEGNIPS
+113 LLDTEGNISS

-154 VAKEILAIVPYGANL
+154 VAEEILAIVPYGANL

-178 HDIGKIPKFRK
+178 HDLGKMPKFRK

-233 YIGENLKEADTRARR
+233 YVGENLKEADTRARR
-248 RELTEVQKKLAMS
+248 RELMEVQKKLAMS

-274 DNIDIESL
+274 DVEIP
-282 KDNIDTENLKEEVV
+282 KDNINTENLKEGVV
-296 DEITILMETPTDENP
+296 DEVTILMGTPTDETPITTSNP
-311 TTISNSSNSS
+311 TNSS

-331 QPFTNQTQ
+331 QLFTNQTQ
-339 TPSNFH
+339 TPSNSH
-345 QTFSSS
+345 QTFSSFI
-351 TPSATKPDKSD
+351 PSATKSD
-362 KPEKSD
+362 KSD
-368 KFDTGYI
+368 KFDTSYI
-375 EPDKADEPDD
+375 ELDKADEPDD

-417 STEEEQKPEEVPMPW
+417 FAEEEQKPEEIPMPW
-432 FNPEEFLSRILPY
+432 FNPEEFLSKILPY
-445 VNKIINGRWSAVSMP
+445 VNKIISGRWSAVSMP

-491 NDKTMKRNCI
+491 DDKTMKRNCI
-501 YTVLNQIQ
+501 YTVLSQIQ
-509 QHKNAVEGSLIK
+509 QHKNAVESSLIK
-521 KGYFSAPFIVRMK
+521 KGYFSAPFIVKMK

-575 PYKESA
+575 PYKEID

>member
-1 MREPFLVMFV
+1 MKEPFLVMFV
-11 VGALLLLWALK
+11 VGVLLLLWALK
-22 PAKKES
+22 PAKK
-28 IGDNADA
+28 NAEENRTN
-35 GKVEIKIEDISI
+35 GQKQEISIEDISI

-69 NATQEQN
+69 NTTQEQN

-154 VAKEILAIVPYGANL
+154 VAEEILAIVPYGANL

-178 HDIGKIPKFRK
+178 HDIGKMPKFRK

-233 YIGENLKEADTRARR
+233 YVGENLKEADTRARR
-248 RELTEVQKKLAMS
+248 RELMEVQKKLAMS

-274 DNIDIESL
+274 DIEIP
-282 KDNIDTENLKEEVV
+282 KDNINTENLKEGFV
-296 DEITILMETPTDENP
+296 DEVTILMETPTDEIPITTSTP
-311 TTISNSSNSS
+311 TNSS

-339 TPSNFH
+339 TPSNSY
-345 QTFSSS
+345 QTFSSF
-351 TPSATKPDKSD
+351 TPSATKLDKSD
-362 KPEKSD
+362 KSD
-368 KFDTGYI
+368 KFDTSYI

-417 STEEEQKPEEVPMPW
+417 PTEEEQKPEEIPMPW
-432 FNPEEFLSRILPY
+432 FNPEEFLSKILPY

-491 NDKTMKRNCI
+491 DDKTMKRNCI

-509 QHKNAVEGSLIK
+509 QHKNAVESSLIK
-521 KGYFSAPFIVRMK
+521 KGYFSAPFIVKMK

-575 PYKESA
+575 PYKEID